1 MKSDYEFNTGER
13 LEQLMEIERLT
24 LRMKNLLNELNFNDD
39 RRNKSR
45 DLLTHFKEGK
55 VQKDLTLS
63 YNLNENTFIIFNRKD
78 CLGNVEKEVA
88 RSTKE
93 IAKFKEEL
101 DVVKVSL
108 IGKLCE
114 YGIELRELDD
124 DDIIL
129 NIQKEYM
136 KKLMKNKKK

>member
-13 LEQLMEIERLT
+13 LEQLMEIERLSMR
-24 LRMKNLLNELNFNDD
+24 LKKILNELRFNDE
-39 RRNKSR
+39 RKNKFR
-45 DLLTHFKEGK
+45 DLLTHFKDGK
-55 VQKDLTLS
+55 VQKDLSLS

-78 CLGNVEKEVA
+78 SLGNVEKEVA
-88 RSTKE
+88 LSTKQ

-101 DVVKVSL
+101 DVVKISL
-108 IGKLCE
+108 IGKLFE
-114 YGIELRELDD
+114 YGIELSELD

-136 KKLMKNKKK
+136 KKLMKNKNK